1 MLDNK
6 PAEELQVDTLDD
18 DTKIFKIFKDK
29 EFKMEFN
36 LASINGDEKYD
47 LAV

>member
-6 PAEELQVDTLDD
+6 PIEELQVDTLDD
-18 DTKIFKIFKDK
+18 DTKILKIFKDK

-36 LASINGDEKYD
+36 LVSINGDEKYD